1 MFGWRGRLLRVNLSN
16 SAVTKE
22 LLVPET
28 ARDYLG
34 GRGLG
39 FYLHEK
45 EVPASIEPLSAGNH
59 LIFTTGPLTG
69 TLAPNGGRYT
79 VVTRTASS
87 EALCAVSISGKW
99 GSELKF
105 AGFDGIIFEGC
116 SDEPV
121 YLWIDNGKTELRS
134 AAHLTGK
141 TVSETTDTL
150 IRETHNGA
158 VVSCIGPA
166 GEKGVDCSVIVGD
179 SFSAAGKNGVAAVMG
194 SKNLKA
200 VVVNGTE
207 GFRLADYQRFL
218 KAANELRSFMKTRAI
233 AVKGVR
239 EHESVLMA
247 DSISWDANNVDLKPA
262 RTRGCFG
269 CATSFSSFV
278 SNDGTGLLPL
288 LAGNTPAELGESLR
302 EYRSLVDLGLDYAAA
317 KSILSGANG
326 KTLDLAHNLASG
338 AKVEAPVKA
347 NGNGNGSSPFIER
360 GPCMAAGFAIF
371 PRIPA
376 ADGRDENCSDLLAIL
391 DSVGLCPFLGAGI
404 EYGVIAELLTSAT
417 GIEFSQQDILQVAQ
431 RIRPLGR

>member
-1 MFGWRGRLLRVNLSN
+1 MFGWRGRLLRVNLN
-16 SAVTKE
+16 NGAITKE
-22 LLVPET
+22 PLAPET
-28 ARDYLG
+28 AKDYLG

-39 FYLHEK
+39 FFLHEK

-69 TLAPNGGRYT
+69 TIAPNGGRYT
-79 VVTRTASS
+79 VVTRLPSS
-87 EALCAVSISGKW
+87 EALGAVSISGKW

-105 AGFDGIIFEGC
+105 AGFDGVIVEGC
-116 SDEPV
+116 SDKPV
-121 YLWIDNGKTELRS
+121 YLWIDNGKVSLCP

-141 TVSETTDTL
+141 TVLETTDALT
-150 IRETHNGA
+150 RETRNGA
-158 VVSCIGPA
+158 VVSCVGPA
-166 GEKGVDCSVIVGD
+166 GENGVGCSVIVGD

-200 VVVNGTE
+200 IVVSGTE

-218 KAANELRSFMKTRAI
+218 KAANELRSYMKTRAI
-233 AVKGVR
+233 AVKGTR

-247 DSISWDANNVDLKPA
+247 DSLAWDAANVDLKPA

-278 SNDGTGLLPL
+278 GNDGTGLLPL
-288 LAGNTPAELGESLR
+288 LAGGTPSEFGESLK

-317 KSILSGANG
+317 KSALNG
-326 KTLDLAHNLASG
+326 TNGNMLELARDLAFG
-338 AKVEAPVKA
+338 TKPEAPVKINA
-347 NGNGNGSSPFIER
+347 NGNGALPLIER
-360 GPCMAAGFAIF
+360 GPCMVAGFAIF

-376 ADGRDENCSDLLAIL
+376 ADGQDEICSDLLAVL
-391 DSVGLCPFLGAGI
+391 DSAGLCPFLGAGI

-417 GIEFSQQDILQVAQ
+417 GIEFSQQDISQVAQ

>member
-16 SAVTKE
+16 GAITRE
-22 LLVPET
+22 LLAPET
-28 ARDYLG
+28 AKEYLG

-79 VVTRTASS
+79 VVTRIPSA
-87 EALCAVSISGKW
+87 EALGAVSISGKW
-99 GSELKF
+99 GAELKF
-105 AGFDGIIFEGC
+105 AGFDGIIVEGC
-116 SDEPV
+116 SDGPV
-121 YLWIDNGKTELRS
+121 YLWIDNGRAELRA

-141 TVSETTDTL
+141 AVSETTDCL
-150 IRETHNGA
+150 LKETRNGA

-166 GEKGVDCSVIVGD
+166 GEKGVECSVIVGD

-200 VVVNGTE
+200 IVVSGTE
-207 GFRLADYQRFL
+207 GFRLADYPRFL
-218 KAANELRSFMKTRAI
+218 KAANELRSFMKSRAI
-233 AVKGVR
+233 AIKGMR
-239 EHESVLMA
+239 EHDSVLQA
-247 DSISWDANNVDLKPA
+247 DTIAWDAANVDLKPA

-278 SNDGTGLLPL
+278 SNDGTGLTPL
-288 LAGNTPAELGESLR
+288 LAGSTPGELGESLR
-302 EYRSLVDLGLDYAAA
+302 EYRSFVDLGLDYAAA
-317 KSILSGANG
+317 KSALRGADGNA
-326 KTLDLAHNLASG
+326 LELARNLAFG
-338 AKVEAPVKA
+338 AKSVVSA
-347 NGNGNGSSPFIER
+347 NGNGNGSLPLIER

-376 ADGRDENCSDLLAIL
+376 ADGSDESCCDLLSIL
-391 DSVGLCPFLGAGI
+391 DSAGLCPFLGAGI
-404 EYGVIAELLTSAT
+404 EFGMIAELLTSAT